1 MRHKPGGSIHSK
13 LKKLAEI
20 EITMDIGICK
30 WGWPQVLGNGHW
42 QHMLGNGPHVLV
54 NGPHVL
60 GNGPYFVYKI
70 IFVILVCNHKFLI
83 I

>member
-1 MRHKPGGSIHSK
+1 
-13 LKKLAEI
+13 
-20 EITMDIGICK
+20 MDIGICK

-60 GNGPYFVYKI
+60 GNGPHVLGNGPHVRIVYFKI
-70 IFVILVCNHKFLI
+70 MSHSGLCR
-83 I
+83 